1 MSYAIE
7 TFNLTKRFPK
17 PKRYRDLILHPFR
30 REEITALQDVSIQV
44 HKGEIFGLLG
54 PNGAGKTTLIKVLN
68 TLVLPTYGTA
78 LVNGYNILEAEEQV
92 KASIGLVSSEERSFY
107 WRLTGRQNL
116 EFFATLQ
123 NLSSGQARKKI
134 AEVSHLLSL
143 ENVLDQRFD
152 SYSAGMKQRL
162 ALARG
167 LLNDPEILFL
177 DEPTKSLDPTAA
189 QSFREFIKDKLR
201 KESGKTIVLAT
212 HQLAEAEQLCDRI
225 AILNQGRIKACGT
238 LEELGGIVQKQHQY
252 ILKVRNLSQEALDK
266 ISGLKDVISVRNEAV
281 APNVVSLEIL
291 FSNDDVA
298 LPEVFETIVTT
309 GGRIEACSSSEA
321 DLEDLFTRISETDI
335 KDAKEETSKP
345 TTQLKSR
352 EAEKNRKSEYRSLIR
367 KMAALVK
374 KDFLTEISYKLS
386 FLLQL
391 LGMFLYISSWYFL
404 GKLVGIATMPSLE
417 AYGGDYFSFVLIGV
431 AFNRYLGVGLNSFS
445 QSLRG
450 EQVIGTLEAMLATQ
464 TKASVIILAS
474 SLWDF
479 ILTSFHVLIYL
490 LIGTFLFGVNLGK
503 ANILSALIILIL
515 TILSFSG
522 FGIISASFIM
532 VVKRGDPINW
542 MISNTARLLGGV
554 YYPITILPSWLQVL
568 SHLLP
573 VAYSLSAMR
582 HALLQGY
589 SLKALALDI
598 VGLMFFSAVM
608 LPVSL
613 LVFGYAV
620 KRAKVNG
627 SLTQY

>member
-7 TFNLTKRFPK
+7 TVNLTKRFPK
-17 PKRYRDLILHPFR
+17 PKRYRDLLNPFR
-30 REEITALQDVSIQV
+30 REEITALHDVNIQV
-44 HKGEIFGLLG
+44 NKGEIWGLLG
-54 PNGAGKTTLIKVLN
+54 PNGAGKTTLIKVLC

-123 NLSSGQARKKI
+123 NLSPGQARKKI
-134 AEVSHLLSL
+134 AEVSRLLSL
-143 ENVLDQRFD
+143 ENVLDRRFD

-167 LLNDPEILFL
+167 LLNDPGILFL

-189 QSFREFIKDKLR
+189 QSFREFIKEKLR

-225 AILNQGRIKACGT
+225 AILNRGRIKACGT
-238 LEELGGIVQKQHQY
+238 FSELQGIVQKQHQY
-252 ILKVRNLSQEALDK
+252 ILRVSNLTKEALDK
-266 ISGLKDVISVRNEAV
+266 ISGLKDVISVGNEAV
-281 APNVVSLEIL
+281 APDIVSLEIL
-291 FSNDDVA
+291 FSNGDVA

-321 DLEDLFTRISETDI
+321 DLEDLFTRISEKEI
-335 KDAKEETSKP
+335 EYAKEETSKP
-345 TTQLKSR
+345 TPKLKSR

-386 FLLQL
+386 FLLLL
-391 LGMFLYISSWYFL
+391 LGTFISVSLSYFL
-404 GKLVGIATMPSLE
+404 AKLVGIAAQPYLE
-417 AYGGDYFSFVLIGV
+417 AYGGDYFSFVLIGK
-431 AFNRYLGVGLNSFS
+431 AFYEYLRVGLGSFS
-445 QSLRG
+445 QSIRG

-479 ILTSFHVLIYL
+479 ILASFHVLIFL
-490 LIGTFLFGVNLGK
+490 LIGAFLFGIDLGK
-503 ANILSALIILIL
+503 TNILSALIILAL
-515 TILSFSG
+515 TILSFSS
-522 FGIISASFIM
+522 FGVISASFIM

-542 MISNTARLLGGV
+542 IISKASTLLGGV

-568 SHLLP
+568 SRLLP
-573 VAYSLSAMR
+573 VTYSLSAMR

-589 SLKALALDI
+589 SLKALAFDI
-598 VGLMFFSAVM
+598 VGLMLFSAVM

-613 LVFGYAV
+613 FIFGYAV

-627 SLTQY
+627 SLAQY